1 MKTVLLDAEEK
12 QVDNHQVQVWLIKLK
27 DALYDAE
34 DVLDDFE
41 SETHRRRVLKLYDER
56 RNENIE
62 NIIRLLQSSSDGRQI
77 SIISIVRIG
86 DDVWNDN
93 PMKWD
98 PSKELFRTGANGS
111 KIMVTTRSKKVA
123 SIMGTISA
131 PHELSGLPYDECA
144 ALFTKSAFKEGQEK
158 HYPNLL
164 RIGNEIV
171 KKCEGIPL
179 VVKTLASLLLTNTD
193 ESYWKSIRDNEL

>member
-1 MKTVLLDAEEK
+1 MGHKIKQIREKLDEIASHKAKFHLNE
-12 QVDNHQVQVWLIKLK
+12 QD
-27 DALYDAE
+27 E
-34 DVLDDFE
+34 D
-41 SETHRRRVLKLYDER
+41 RRVMPRERAMTYSFVNVSDVIGRDEDK
-56 RNENIE
+56 E

-131 PHELSGLPYDECA
+131 PHELSGLPYVECA

-171 KKCEGIPL
+171 KKCKGIPI

-193 ESYWKSIRDNEL
+193 ESYWKSIRDNKL

>member
-41 SETHRRRVLKLYDER
+41 SETHRRRVLKLYGTT
-56 RNENIE
+56 IKKTY
-62 NIIRLLQSSSDGRQI
+62 LLI
-77 SIISIVRIG
+77 L

-98 PSKELFRTGANGS
+98 PSKELFCTGANGS

-123 SIMGTISA
+123 SIMGTIST

-171 KKCEGIPL
+171 KKCKGIPL